1 MILMEEIFERISWEF
16 EDGRFEVECC
26 IRRSTLARRIH
37 LKVPEPQRVILT
49 LPKRASLRNGR
60 NFLMKNGGWIREK
73 SKQLP
78 EPKTLAEYF
87 KESNNVWIDSDPRE
101 VTWEFDP
108 GKKRSVREIGRD
120 QIKFTFFDA
129 SNLEF
134 LLLKECI
141 HLGKE
146 ILPERLIACQNKV
159 GIQSKKIRIG
169 NQRSRWGSC
178 SGRGTIS
185 LNWRI
190 LLLPFE
196 LGEYVIYHEIVH
208 LEQMNHSPQ
217 FWNRLEQIVPNAKK
231 VDKELMRAGKEIISL
246 GHPPRWSE

>member
-1 MILMEEIFERISWEF
+1 MEEIFERISWEF
-16 EDGRFEVECC
+16 EDERFEIECC
-26 IRRSTLARRIH
+26 IRRSAIARRIN

-49 LPKRASLRNGR
+49 LPKWASLKNGR

-87 KESNNVWIDSDPRE
+87 MESKNVWIDSDPRE

-108 GKKRSVREIGRD
+108 GKKRSVREIERD
-120 QIKFTFFDA
+120 QIKFTFLD
-129 SNLEF
+129 SSDLEF
-134 LLLKECI
+134 LLVKECI
-141 HLGKE
+141 LLGRE
-146 ILPERLIACQNKV
+146 ILPQRLISCQNKV
-159 GIQSKKIRIG
+159 GVQSKKIRIG

-190 LLLPFE
+190 L
-196 LGEYVIYHEIVH
+196 G
-208 LEQMNHSPQ
+208 
-217 FWNRLEQIVPNAKK
+217 
-231 VDKELMRAGKEIISL
+231 
-246 GHPPRWSE
+246 